1 MSFFSSQPSWW
12 SRAQQL
18 GLVQGDAPSA
28 SADEEPNIFVI
39 VLALIGAFVCA
50 IAAGAFLVALVDSDF
65 WFRNPASYVFSLIG
79 IVGSGFLLRGQRG
92 VFVTCLALVLW
103 GLFCGLFMIRLS
115 HDLHDEGQEALFIA
129 GLIALL
135 QLVGASIAHAQ
146 WIKRI
151 MGLVFAVALYVCL
164 SQLIDGV
171 ALLQITHVVGVV
183 MAAAWLVWLRK
194 EPELLQNVAR
204 RPALVG
210 WSAFADSAAVGLLF
224 MSIWGFAGGD
234 WGYGLMYS
242 LYGVGRPN
250 DWSPETL
257 RYFIGVGRASASLL
271 VIVATGLLF
280 AHWKKAQLATRQTLH
295 TVLGAGVLLAV
306 AAWFSPS
313 LGVISLIAAGAL
325 MGARWRIAVLCGLAA
340 LWALSMFYYSLNW
353 TLAQKG
359 LGLAVMGAVLLAG
372 LYLQRVLARSKAAEG
387 GDHASDGLAQ
397 MAAWSRVRLLCLIA
411 GALLIFGL
419 VNWDVRGKEQ
429 VIANGQPVL
438 VKLVPVDP
446 RSLMQGDYMALRF
459 DLPPEL
465 NETLKKTFG
474 PVARVRASL
483 DAKGEAKVL
492 GLLADGE
499 KVGAGEIILPL
510 KQLKGQW
517 VLVTDAYFF
526 PEGTGDVF
534 VRAKF
539 GDFRVLPD
547 GRALLVG
554 LADKDGQPI
563 PVPRARPEKAR
574 SWIGFG
580 EDGEPIDAASEEAA
594 SAAAAAAADVAPPVA
609 LEEEQRVAPDTS
621 LPQEEAA
628 SRP

>member
-1 MSFFSSQPSWW
+1 MNFFSSQPSWW
-12 SRAQQL
+12 PRAQQL

-28 SADEEPNIFVI
+28 SADEEPSIFVI

-50 IAAGAFLVALVDSDF
+50 ITAGAFLVALVDSNF

-79 IVGSGFLLRGQRG
+79 LVVSGLLMRRNRG

-115 HDLHDEGQEALFIA
+115 HDLRGEDREVLIFS

-164 SQLIDGV
+164 SQLVDDV
-171 ALLQITHVVGVV
+171 ALLQLTHGVGVV
-183 MAAAWLVWLRK
+183 LAAAWLVWLRK

-204 RPALVG
+204 RPVLAG

-224 MSIWGFAGGD
+224 MSVWGFAGGG
-234 WGYGLMYS
+234 WGYGIMYS
-242 LYGVGRPN
+242 FFGVRRSSDMDPDNVRLLIGIGRT
-250 DWSPETL
+250 WT
-257 RYFIGVGRASASLL
+257 SLL
-271 VIVATGLLF
+271 VLVATGLLF
-280 AHWKKAQLATRQTLH
+280 VHWKKADMATRQTLR
-295 TVLGAGVLLAV
+295 TVLGVGVLLAV

-313 LGVISLIAAGAL
+313 LGVIALIAAGAL
-325 MGARWRIAVLCGLAA
+325 IGARWRIAVLCGLAA
-340 LWALSMFYYSLNW
+340 LWALSMFYYSLDW

-372 LYLQRVLARSKAAEG
+372 LYLQRALAGRQAADG
-387 GDHASDGLAQ
+387 GDQGMHI
-397 MAAWSRVRLLCLIA
+397 AAWSRVRLVCLIA

-459 DLPPEL
+459 DLPPQVQQGL
-465 NETLKKTFG
+465 KETLL

-483 DAKGEAKVL
+483 GVKGEAKVL

-526 PEGTGDVF
+526 PEGTGVVF
-534 VRAKF
+534 ERAKF

-554 LADKDGQPI
+554 LADKDGKPI
-563 PVPRARPEKAR
+563 PVPRALPKKA
-574 SWIGFG
+574 SPWIGTN

-594 SAAAAAAADVAPPVA
+594 AAAADAAAP
-609 LEEEQRVAPDTS
+609 
-621 LPQEEAA
+621 AA